1 MRGEMMTNRETLG
14 LMITRFNRAMG
25 TNLDVKELK
34 TIDAFANV
42 VAETTNITVDAFYRQ
57 MQMNYGV

>member
-1 MRGEMMTNRETLG
+1 
-14 LMITRFNRAMG
+14 MG

-34 TIDAFANV
+34 TIDAFAKV

>member
-1 MRGEMMTNRETLG
+1 MTNNETLG

-34 TIDAFANV
+34 TIDAFAKV

-57 MQMNYGV
+57 MQINYGV

>member
-1 MRGEMMTNRETLG
+1 MTNHETLG
-14 LMITRFNRAMG
+14 LMITGFNRLMG

-34 TIDAFANV
+34 MIDAFAKV

-57 MQMNYGV
+57 LQMNYGV

>member
-1 MRGEMMTNRETLG
+1 MRGEMMTNHETLG
-14 LMITRFNRAMG
+14 LMITGFNRLMG

-34 TIDAFANV
+34 EIDAFARV